1 MDFKDIPKLVINLEH
16 RKDRREQIKQ
26 VLKDYDYE
34 IVDAIKSN
42 CGCNL
47 SHQKCIKIAK
57 ERKYPYVCIIE
68 DDFIFLEQKKNK
80 LKIDEYK
87 IPETFDMFFVGGQ
100 VIGVIKDEKT
110 SYKIMSARRAEC
122 YIVKEDYY
130 DTFLKMLEES
140 WDLTL
145 QNPEIKKYRFDVYW
159 DKLIQKDNWRISN
172 KGIFG
177 GQREGFSDVA
187 NKYLK
192 RDNMNYVM

>member
-1 MDFKDIPKLVINLEH
+1 
-16 RKDRREQIKQ
+16 
-26 VLKDYDYE
+26 
-34 IVDAIKSN
+34 
-42 CGCNL
+42 
-47 SHQKCIKIAK
+47 
-57 ERKYPYVCIIE
+57 
-68 DDFIFLEQKKNK
+68 
-80 LKIDEYK
+80 
-87 IPETFDMFFVGGQ
+87 MFFVGGQ